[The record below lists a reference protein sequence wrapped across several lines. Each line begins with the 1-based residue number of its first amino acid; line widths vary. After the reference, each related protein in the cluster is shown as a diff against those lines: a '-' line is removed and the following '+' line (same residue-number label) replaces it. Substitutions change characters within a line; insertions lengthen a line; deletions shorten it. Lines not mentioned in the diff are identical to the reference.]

1 MLKSAQIVFAPYNY
15 ILDPFI
21 VAQRELA
28 MTDNVR
34 TLYSFKLDLGNHGV
48 TDKVAIFL
56 RRLVYYFNDNE
67 CYKGRLFQYKCKG
80 SFANYASCMF

>member
-48 TDKVAIFL
+48 TD
-56 RRLVYYFNDNE
+56 
-67 CYKGRLFQYKCKG
+67 
-80 SFANYASCMF
+80 